1 VRCSAACRG
10 NHHAQNAIT
19 IAGMPSPIPTPRAM
33 LLDWLLLDWLLLDWL
48 FVDWLSFEL
57 VLLLVSTAVV
67 ALVPEVVEASAEEIP
82 Y

>member
-1 VRCSAACRG
+1 
-10 NHHAQNAIT
+10 
-19 IAGMPSPIPTPRAM
+19 MLLDWL